1 MSGVRRMARWWR
13 SWRVRQVWLA
23 RGAWA
28 RMSGRWRLVTVR
40 AEAGMATAEYALV
53 TLAAA
58 AFAALLIAI
67 LRGGQVRDLLFGIIS
82 DALSR

>member
-1 MSGVRRMARWWR
+1 MGRVLDRVVRRVRAWGEHAAWRCMARWR
-13 SWRVRQVWLA
+13 A
-23 RGAWA
+23 
-28 RMSGRWRLVTVR
+28 VTIR
-40 AEAGMATAEYALV
+40 AEVGMATAEYALV